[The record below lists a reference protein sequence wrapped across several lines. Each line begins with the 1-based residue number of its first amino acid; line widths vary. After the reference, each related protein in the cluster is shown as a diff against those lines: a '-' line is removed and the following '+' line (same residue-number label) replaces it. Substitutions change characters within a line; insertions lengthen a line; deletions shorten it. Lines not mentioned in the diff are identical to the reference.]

1 MIMLLFMTKQK
12 ELLGFYY
19 KNITVNRYHY
29 LL

>member
-1 MIMLLFMTKQK
+1 MTKQK